1 MQAGCDTVLA
11 RMNRKYDSAR
21 YYESVKLLREYFD
34 RPGITTDMIVGFPGE
49 TEEEFQQ
56 GLAFIRRCAFSAMH
70 IFPYSRRPGTPADR
84 MPGQL
89 SRAEKKERAQ
99 RAAAVAAEL
108 EQIFLASWVG
118 ETLPVLFEEEKDGA
132 WQGHAPN
139 YTLVR
144 AQGESLHNCLRQVR
158 ITAAGDGCLLGE
170 LV

>member
-1 MQAGCDTVLA
+1 M
-11 RMNRKYDSAR
+11 
-21 YYESVKLLREYFD
+21 
-34 RPGITTDMIVGFPGE
+34 
-49 TEEEFQQ
+49 
-56 GLAFIRRCAFSAMH
+56 
-70 IFPYSRRPGTPADR
+70 
-84 MPGQL
+84 
-89 SRAEKKERAQ
+89 
-99 RAAAVAAEL
+99 AAEL